1 MSSVKREA
9 NGDSDD
15 DYGPAPAAPIQED
28 DSGQSPVGDGT
39 NDGPNRVPEE
49 PRLKKRMKVLP
60 YEDVYKEK
68 LPNSDMYEYSYM
80 HRDVVSHIGVAK
92 GSEYI
97 ITGSVDGHVKFW
109 KKMPNNIEFVKHYH
123 AHLGSIFGF
132 DISPDDLK
140 LVTTST
146 SDSMIKIFDIPSYDM
161 TNMITLKYR
170 PTVAIWINS
179 NDNVNLFTRIS
190 VADSN
195 NSVIRIY
202 KFDAVTDE
210 PLAIISFH
218 TAPLQCMKLNIPNAV
233 VVSIDKKGIIE
244 YWNVS
249 DYEFPSDKVAFRHK
263 MDTNLFDLLR
273 NKVQSYCLSMNQQ
286 GSLFAVVGSDRKI
299 RIFDFTTG
307 KISRIYDE
315 SIEVYNNNNSNNM
328 KHEIEPADL
337 SRRVAVER
345 ELESTTKNKTD
356 ITLQGLEYSNC
367 AFDDSGNF
375 LLYST
380 IIGIKIL
387 NIHTN
392 TVVKILGTPE
402 SGERFLALALYQ
414 GVPKVDAQFLLFK
427 ASEQN
432 SASDSGD
439 RQEAIDQ
446 VRSTAGIPDPTIYAS
461 SYKKRRFYCFSRREP
476 SGSKDNRDILNEK
489 PLAQE
494 IAVNNA
500 STAASKAVAK
510 EAVIHTTLGDITVAL
525 FPSECPKTVENFVT
539 HSRNGY
545 YNNLVF
551 HRVIK
556 GFMLQTGD
564 PLGDGTG
571 GESIW
576 GAEFADEFHD
586 SLKHKIYTVSMA
598 NAGPNT
604 NGSQFFITT
613 VPTPWLD
620 GKHSVFGRVTKGFD
634 VVKNIESTP
643 VNKLNKPIGGDIKMV
658 SIDIL

>member
-1 MSSVKREA
+1 MSNSVKREVC
-9 NGDSDD
+9 DSDDD
-15 DYGPAPAAPIQED
+15 DYGPAPAAAAPVSQEED
-28 DSGQSPVGDGT
+28 FGPSPAAPSDAIRHIA
-39 NDGPNRVPEE
+39 DE
-49 PRLKKRMKVLP
+49 PRNKKRMKILP
-60 YEDVYKEK
+60 HEDVYIEK
-68 LPNSDMYEYSYM
+68 LPNSDRYEYSYM
-80 HRDVVSHIGVAK
+80 HRDIVSHIGIAK

-97 ITGSVDGHVKFW
+97 ITGSIDGHVKFW

-123 AHLGSIFGF
+123 AHLGSIYGF

-161 TNMITLKYR
+161 TNMIALKYR

-195 NSVIRIY
+195 NSLIRIY
-202 KFDAVTDE
+202 KIDAVNDE

-218 TAPLQCMKLNIPNAV
+218 TAPLQCMKLNIPNAA

-249 DYEFPSDKVAFRHK
+249 DYEFPSAKVTFRHK
-263 MDTNLFDLLR
+263 MDTNLFDLLKS
-273 NKVQSYCLSMNQQ
+273 KVRSYSLSINQQ
-286 GSLFAVVGSDRKI
+286 GTLFAVVCSDRKI
-299 RIFDFTTG
+299 RIFDFITG
-307 KISRIYDE
+307 KTSRIYDE
-315 SIEVYNNNNSNNM
+315 SIEVYSSGI
-328 KHEIEPADL
+328 KHDIEPADL
-337 SRRVAVER
+337 SRRIAVER
-345 ELESTTKNKTD
+345 ELETVTNKPND
-356 ITLQGLEYSNC
+356 GMMQGLEYNTC
-367 AFDDSGNF
+367 TFDDSGNF
-375 LLYST
+375 LLYSS
-380 IIGIKIL
+380 IIGIKVL

-392 TVVKILGTPE
+392 TVVKVLGTPE
-402 SGERFLALALYQ
+402 AGERFLSVALYQ
-414 GVPKVDAQFLLFK
+414 GIPKVDAQFLLFK
-427 ASEQN
+427 ASEKN
-432 SASDSGD
+432 SVSDSGD

-446 VRSTAGIPDPTIYAS
+446 VRSTAGIPDPTIYTS

-476 SGSKDNRDILNEK
+476 NDSKDDRDILNEK

-494 IAVNNA
+494 ISHNNT
-500 STAASKAVAK
+500 STATSKAVAK
-510 EAVIHTTLGDITVAL
+510 EAIIHTTLGDITIAL
-525 FPSECPKTVENFVT
+525 FPTECPKTVENFVT

-545 YNNLVF
+545 YNNLIF

-576 GAEFADEFHD
+576 GAEFPDEFHET
-586 SLKHKIYTVSMA
+586 LKHKIYTVSMA

-634 VVKNIESTP
+634 VVKNIESVP
-643 VNKLNKPIGGDIKMV
+643 VNKLNKPVGGDVKML